1 MKKKRV
7 RTNVEN
13 YQILALKML
22 CDEQLALFHNKSQ
35 CNSLNEDL
43 TRTGIVQISYEGKRQ
58 IIHQM
63 FAEFFV
69 ADYFVNELT
78 KESNISQQVWDFLL
92 KYFW

>member
-1 MKKKRV
+1 
-7 RTNVEN
+7 
-13 YQILALKML
+13 ML

-43 TRTGIVQISYEGKRQ
+43 TRTGIVQISYEGKRP

-69 ADYFVNELT
+69 ADYFVKELT